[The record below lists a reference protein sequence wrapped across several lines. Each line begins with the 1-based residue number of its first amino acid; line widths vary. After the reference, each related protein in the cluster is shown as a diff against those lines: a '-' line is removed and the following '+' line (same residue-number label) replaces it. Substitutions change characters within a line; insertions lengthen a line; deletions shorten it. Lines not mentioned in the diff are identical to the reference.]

1 MTLKRECR
9 LGWLRA
15 NITTHWPDMVTCVF
29 SLPGHSAVLAGEGTG
44 GAVRAD
50 RRHGHDDLGALFD
63 GLGAPVG
70 RGLIFTLVVIDED

>member
-1 MTLKRECR
+1 MPTWVAAREYHYS
-9 LGWLRA
+9 LAG
-15 NITTHWPDMVTCVF
+15 MVTCVF
-29 SLPGHSAVLAGEGTG
+29 SLPGHSAVLAGEGTD